1 MTGFQDLQRAFAA
14 HVRAPEVHPP
24 PDGVPERRMRVYN
37 ELVFRTNEGLVGNA
51 FPVLRSLLDTRRWE
65 ALIRA
70 FLRYHASGTPLFQEV
85 AGELVAFLEAG
96 QHLPEGLPPFAAELA
111 HYEWVELAL
120 TVDPEEA
127 DPDHA
132 DPNGDLLTGV
142 PVLSPLAWPLAYRY
156 PVHRIAPEFQPAAPP
171 EQPTWLVVHRN
182 RHDAVRFTEL
192 NALSARL
199 IALIATEPAP
209 GAELL
214 DRIAA
219 ESGADPAA
227 LRAEGAREMQ
237 DWRESDILI
246 GTSHT

>member
-1 MTGFQDLQRAFAA
+1 MRGFQDLQRAFAA
-14 HVRAPEVHPP
+14 HVRAPEAHPR
-24 PDGVPERRMRVYN
+24 PDDVPERRMRVYS

-51 FPVLRSLLDTRRWE
+51 FPVLRSLLDTERWE
-65 ALIRA
+65 DLVRA
-70 FLRYHASGTPLFQEV
+70 FLHHHASGTPLFQEV

-96 QHLPEGLPPFAAELA
+96 EHLPDGLPPFAAELA

-120 TVDPEEA
+120 AVDPEEA
-127 DPDHA
+127 DPGHA
-132 DPNGDLLTGV
+132 DPNGDLLAGV
-142 PVLSPLAWPLAYRY
+142 PVLSPLAWPLAYRF
-156 PVHRIAPEFQPAAPP
+156 PVHRIAPERQPDAPP

-199 IALIATEPAP
+199 IALIAAEPAAG
-209 GAELL
+209 GALL

-227 LRAEGAREMQ
+227 MRAEGARQMQ
-237 DWRESDILI
+237 NWRESDILI
-246 GTSHT
+246 GTRHT